1 MVAFWGGAFCG
12 SKVSPQPP
20 FSVHPKEKAMKIFK
34 EKQLPK
40 LLEMKRSYRLIL
52 RKAWDAGRRKLK
64 LGKL

>member
-1 MVAFWGGAFCG
+1 MGGLFVVRRSPPAPLFCT
-12 SKVSPQPP
+12 S
-20 FSVHPKEKAMKIFK
+20 KEKAMKIFK

-40 LLEMKRSYRLIL
+40 LLQMKRSYRLIL

>member
-1 MVAFWGGAFCG
+1 
-12 SKVSPQPP
+12 
-20 FSVHPKEKAMKIFK
+20 MKIFK